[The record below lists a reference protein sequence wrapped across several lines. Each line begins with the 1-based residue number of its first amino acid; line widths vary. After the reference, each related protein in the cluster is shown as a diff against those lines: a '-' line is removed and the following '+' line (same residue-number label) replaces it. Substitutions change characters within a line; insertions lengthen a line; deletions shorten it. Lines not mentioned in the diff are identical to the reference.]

1 MNKIKNLS
9 YITHGTLSYVIRCR
23 KGLDDLQ
30 IRQIVFQQFEDVC

>member
-9 YITHGTLSYVIRCR
+9 YITHGTFYVIRCR
-23 KGLDDLQ
+23 KGLYDLQ